1 MGFHDDIMEYM
12 EIYEVYLAMAPH
24 QVIASRIETPIASS
38 HFMADRDYDVL
49 FKILLIGD
57 ANVGKTSLL
66 SRFVG
71 ADFSESYT
79 STIGAAWCFTKV
91 VWGWKTME
99 NLLYHI

>member
-1 MGFHDDIMEYM
+1 MYDNIMESM

-66 SRFVG
+66 SRFRGGWLFGVLHQHHWRSLV
-71 ADFSESYT
+71 FHESRLGMEPIVPYLKGT
-79 STIGAAWCFTKV
+79 S
-91 VWGWKTME
+91 
-99 NLLYHI
+99 